1 MQNHSPTGS
10 SIPTHSSNA
19 KSWQIL
25 LALICTYVV
34 FAMLL
39 NSVGTVILQSI
50 ASFAVSKTQAS
61 TLEGFKDLPI
71 AIVSFFVASYLPKIG
86 YKRAMLTALGIV
98 TIACVL
104 MPLVATFLMTKM
116 MFLSLGVSFALVK
129 VCTYSLIGKV
139 SSNATSHAS
148 NMNILEGCFMVG
160 VLVSYWLFALFIDPS
175 DPASTSWL
183 SVYWLL
189 AGISALA
196 ALLLLSTPIPEEQ
209 PNESNQAS
217 VGLAA
222 MLKLVWL
229 PFVMMFVICAFLYV
243 LIEQGIGTWLPTFN
257 NSVLNLANHISV
269 QITSIFAACLAIGR
283 LSAGYVLRK
292 LNWFPFLMLCLAA
305 MMLLLLLVMPLAAQI
320 DNTSP
325 VTSWQNV
332 PLVAW
337 LLPLVGL
344 FMAPIYPAI
353 NSVVLSALPSH
364 QHASMTGLIVI
375 FSALGGTLGSLVT
388 GTLFD
393 HFDGQTAFYFLLIPM
408 LLLAISMI
416 FYKRIISRSE
426 DSIPSET
433 SAT

>member
-1 MQNHSPTGS
+1 MQNHSPTES
-10 SIPTHSSNA
+10 SIPTRSSNA

-116 MFLSLGVSFALVK
+116 MFLSLGFSFALVK

-393 HFDGQTAFYFLLIPM
+393 HFDGQTAFYFLLVPM

>member
-1 MQNHSPTGS
+1 MQNHSPTES

-104 MPLVATFLMTKM
+104 MPLVVTFLMTKM
-116 MFLSLGVSFALVK
+116 MFLSLGISFALVK

-209 PNESNQAS
+209 PNESNQTS

-292 LNWFPFLMLCLAA
+292 LNWFPFLMLCLVA

-320 DNTSP
+320 DNTTT

-433 SAT
+433 SAA

>member
-1 MQNHSPTGS
+1 MQNHSPTES
-10 SIPTHSSNA
+10 SLPTHNSNA
-19 KSWQIL
+19 NGWQVLI
-25 LALICTYVV
+25 ALICTYVV

-98 TIACVL
+98 TLACIL
-104 MPLVATFLMTKM
+104 MPLMATFLMTKL
-116 MFLSLGVSFALVK
+116 MFLSLGISFALVK

-139 SSNATSHAS
+139 SSSATSHAS
-148 NMNILEGCFMVG
+148 NMNILEGCFMMG
-160 VLVSYWLFALFIDPS
+160 VLVSYWLFALFIDQS

-196 ALLLLSTPIPEEQ
+196 ALLLLSTPIPEEKT
-209 PNESNQAS
+209 NDNNQAS

-283 LSAGYVLRK
+283 LSAGIVLRK

-305 MMLLLLLVMPLAAQI
+305 MMLLLLLVMPLAAQVE
-320 DNTSP
+320 NTTP
-325 VTSWQNV
+325 VTSWQQV

-344 FMAPIYPAI
+344 FMAPVYPAI
-353 NSVVLSALPSH
+353 NSVVLSALPGH

-408 LLLAISMI
+408 LLLAISMV
-416 FYKRIISRSE
+416 FYKRIITRSNNN
-426 DSIPSET
+426 IT
-433 SAT
+433 SVSTAA